1 MLFCESVSNILDP
14 IVASKNPFLT
24 DDASL
29 DLELRKLSRID
40 NKDREVNVNA
50 VVHPDNH
57 DRASKCGVTNHLGD
71 GPGPETACG
80 LVAAHALHLT
90 HSSSS
95 SSVESIGGSFVEHQ
109 LEKVG
114 AANESIDHGTG
125 QSKATDNIS
134 PVNSSR
140 SAGATLKVIFEK
152 QIGDEEASQ
161 SSSGNNS
168 LSTFILD
175 DETSVGSQPSRNIT
189 AQGKFFECITF
200 SVLLACL

>member
-1 MLFCESVSNILDP
+1 MLFCESVSNILEP

-29 DLELRKLSRID
+29 DLELHKLSGID

-57 DRASKCGVTNHLGD
+57 DRASKCGATKHLGA

-90 HSSSS
+90 HSSSP
-95 SSVESIGGSFVEHQ
+95 SSVESIGGPFVEHQ

-125 QSKATDNIS
+125 QSKATNNIS

-140 SAGATLKVIFEK
+140 SACAIGKVISEK
-152 QIGDEEASQ
+152 QIGDKEVSKN
-161 SSSGNNS
+161 SSSGDNS
-168 LSTFILD
+168 SSTFISD
-175 DETSVGSQPSRNIT
+175 DETSVGSQPSQNIT
-189 AQGKFFECITF
+189 AEGKFFECIAF
-200 SVLLACL
+200 SVLVL